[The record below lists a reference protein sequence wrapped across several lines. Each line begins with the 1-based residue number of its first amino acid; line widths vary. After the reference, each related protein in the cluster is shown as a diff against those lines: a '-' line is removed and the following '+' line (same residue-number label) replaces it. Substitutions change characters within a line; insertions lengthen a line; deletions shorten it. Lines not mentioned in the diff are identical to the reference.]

1 MAFMNNPI
9 ESKHP
14 PPLYL
19 GGDATCTGADT
30 KWSRTEH
37 DREVEKTEHDREVA
51 QLKSEIR
58 LIRSQSK
65 DTNKANVEPWIRSAQ
80 MLDDEVKAVP
90 GAFSHGSS
98 VNSSRSPLKEVD
110 ISTIR
115 EAPYT
120 EPRRIV
126 PENAG
131 ETYRQLAASQY
142 YQAFTDKA
150 EILARS
156 FKEHATTIAKSSIAT
171 ASHVSS
177 QQTVPQ
183 NPFVEWETAAFEA
196 RMAMVEGQTSTSSVF
211 DPRYSSKH
219 SKHVKRLEGIV
230 TKLLRA
236 GSNLYAVASQG
247 EVPDL
252 EERDRDNDANLKGQG
267 GERDSRFERAR
278 EAARLAI
285 AQSEEVRG
293 GHLEC

>member
-1 MAFMNNPI
+1 
-9 ESKHP
+9 
-14 PPLYL
+14 
-19 GGDATCTGADT
+19 
-30 KWSRTEH
+30 
-37 DREVEKTEHDREVA
+37 VEKTEHDREVA

-65 DTNKANVEPWIRSAQ
+65 DKANVEPWIRRAQ
-80 MLDDEVKAVP
+80 MLDDEVKAFP

-98 VNSSRSPLKEVD
+98 LNSSRSPLKEVD

-120 EPRRIV
+120 EPQRIV

-131 ETYRQLAASQY
+131 ETYRQLEASQY

-150 EILARS
+150 GILARS
-156 FKEHATTIAKSSIAT
+156 LKENTTTIAKSSIAT

-196 RMAMVEGQTSTSSVF
+196 RVAMVEGKTSTSSVF
-211 DPRYSSKH
+211 DPRYS

-247 EVPDL
+247 EVHDL
-252 EERDRDNDANLKGQG
+252 EERVRENDANLKGQG
-267 GERDSRFERAR
+267 AERDERFERAR